1 MHKLK
6 NRLAKV
12 LKDIKIIEALKEKRL
27 LQSRTMIAEL
37 KQALANSIRLE
48 KETEIQYNNHLKPL
62 KSEQVRLVRELKQA
76 GNRD

>member
-1 MHKLK
+1 MHELK